1 MTSRAHK
8 VNIGV
13 VDTLLELRRNNDTLC
28 TDYAWAYGAFIQ
40 RASIPAK
47 KAELIQF
54 CELHTKKRTKTYDIL
69 LRWLIHP
76 NHQESWPI
84 STTSNTQ
91 FIGFFHP
98 YCNAGGGGE
107 HIDAT
112 KEQIIAQVEA
122 RFNISLDPKSLHFVF
137 LKRRRLVEDAAWPRF
152 TLLGQSLGSM
162 FLAWEA
168 LSQVIPDLYIDSMDY
183 AFTFHIVAW
192 ITKGSIPMGA
202 YIHYPTNNQK
212 VGHTNRGDVAG
223 SLVLSR
229 GKMWYYRFLIYHYS
243 MALSRPSFI
252 MANSSWTKNHVDA
265 ILSHSDPVMNVMHFL
280 NPLFIFRLFATTLKS
295 KKLHANSASKKPET
309 NIVYPPCDTREM
321 AQFSLDERERIILS
335 IAQFR
340 PEKDHPAQLRAFAQL
355 LADHPTYTSGSSSVQ
370 LFLLGG
376 ARNADDHARVQS
388 LRDLAEELEI
398 TPYVQFIVNASYPE
412 MLGWLA
418 MASIGLGAVVG
429 EHFGINV
436 VEFMAAGVIPVTRA
450 SSGPLHDIVVPLD
463 GEATGFHAHDLQSFA
478 NAMHTVL
485 SMSKSEQRAMRTHAR
500 TWAVSAFAEEHFVEG
515 WEAAWKGWV
524 V

>member
-1 MTSRAHK
+1 M
-8 VNIGV
+8 V
-13 VDTLLELRRNNDTLC
+13 
-28 TDYAWAYGAFIQ
+28 
-40 RASIPAK
+40 
-47 KAELIQF
+47 
-54 CELHTKKRTKTYDIL
+54 
-69 LRWLIHP
+69 
-76 NHQESWPI
+76 
-84 STTSNTQ
+84 STTALLCLLLTGLFGIIVFTAYTNKLARHSARARHAIIKNLGIPTISNPQ

-107 HIDAT
+107 RVLWTAIAATQRTHPNCISLVYTGDVDVT

-122 RFNISLDPKSLHFVF
+122 RFDIFLDPKTLHFVF
-137 LKRRRLVEDAAWPRF
+137 LKKRRLVEDAAWPRF

-162 FLAWEA
+162 ILAWEA
-168 LSQVIPDLYIDSMDY
+168 LAQVIPDLYIDSMGY
-183 AFTFHIVAW
+183 AFTFHVVAW

-202 YIHYPTNNQK
+202 YVHYPTISTDMLARVKARK

-229 GKMWYYRFLIYHYS
+229 GKMWYYRFLMYHYS
-243 MALSRPSFI
+243 LALSRPSFI

-265 ILSHSDPVMNVMHFL
+265 ILSHSDPIINAMHFF
-280 NPLFIFRLFATTLKS
+280 NPLFALRLFATMFKRS
-295 KKLHANSASKKPET
+295 KKHHTESASKKREAK
-309 NIVYPPCDTREM
+309 IVYPPCDTREM
-321 AQFSLDERERIILS
+321 SQFPLAKRERIILS

-355 LADHPTYTSGSSSVQ
+355 LADHPTYTSGSSSVK

-388 LRDLAEELEI
+388 LRDLAEELKI
-398 TPYVQFIVNASYPE
+398 TPHVQFIVNASYPE

-418 MASIGLGAVVG
+418 MASIGLSTMVD

-436 VEFMAAGVIPVTRA
+436 VEFMAAGVIPVTHA
-450 SSGPLHDIVVPLD
+450 SGGPLHDIVVPLD
-463 GEATGFHAHDLQSFA
+463 GEATGFHALDPQSFA

-485 SMSKSEQRAMRTHAR
+485 SMDESEEQAMRVRAR
-500 TWAVSAFAEEHFVEG
+500 TWAISAFAEERFVEG

-524 V
+524 Q

>member
-1 MTSRAHK
+1 MAFA
-8 VNIGV
+8 I
-13 VDTLLELRRNNDTLC
+13 TLLCLLLTGLLGIIIF
-28 TDYAWAYGAFIQ
+28 TAYTNKLARHSAQARHAIIKNLG
-40 RASIPAK
+40 
-47 KAELIQF
+47 
-54 CELHTKKRTKTYDIL
+54 
-69 LRWLIHP
+69 
-76 NHQESWPI
+76 I
-84 STTSNTQ
+84 STTSNPQ

-107 HIDAT
+107 RVLWTAIAATQRAHPNCVSLVYTGDVDAT
-112 KEQIIAQVEA
+112 KEQILAQVEA

-168 LSQVIPDLYIDSMDY
+168 LSQVIPDLYIDSMGY
-183 AFTFHIVAW
+183 AFTFHVVAW

-202 YIHYPTNNQK
+202 YIHYPTISTDMLARVKARK

-229 GKMWYYRFLIYHYS
+229 GKMWYYRFLMYHYS
-243 MALSRPSFI
+243 LALSRPSFI

-280 NPLFIFRLFATTLKS
+280 SPLFILRLFATTFKS
-295 KKLHANSASKKPET
+295 KKLHPDSASKKPEA

-321 AQFSLDERERIILS
+321 AQFPLDERERIILS

-355 LADHPTYTSGSSSVQ
+355 LADHPTYISGSSSVQ

-376 ARNADDHARVQS
+376 ARNTDDHARVQS
-388 LRDLAEELEI
+388 LRDLAEKLEI
-398 TPYVQFIVNASYPE
+398 TPYVQFIVNASYPK
-412 MLGWLA
+412 MLRWLA
-418 MASIGLGAVVG
+418 MASIGLSTMVD

-436 VEFMAAGVIPVTRA
+436 VEFMAAGVIPVTHA
-450 SSGPLHDIVVPLD
+450 SGGPLHDIVVPLD
-463 GEATGFHAHDLQSFA
+463 GEATGFHARDPQSFA

-485 SMSKSEQRAMRTHAR
+485 SMSKSEQRAMRTRAR
-500 TWAVSAFAEEHFVEG
+500 TWAVSAFAEQRFVEG

-524 V
+524 I

>member
-1 MTSRAHK
+1 MAFTIA
-8 VNIGV
+8 
-13 VDTLLELRRNNDTLC
+13 LLCLLLTGLLAIIIF
-28 TDYAWAYGAFIQ
+28 TAYTNKLARHSAQARHAIIKNLG
-40 RASIPAK
+40 
-47 KAELIQF
+47 
-54 CELHTKKRTKTYDIL
+54 
-69 LRWLIHP
+69 
-76 NHQESWPI
+76 I
-84 STTSNTQ
+84 STALNPQ

-107 HIDAT
+107 RVLWTAIAAT
-112 KEQIIAQVEA
+112 QRAHPTCVSLVYTGDVDVTKQQIIAQVEA
-122 RFNISLDPKSLHFVF
+122 RFDISLDPKYLHFVF
-137 LKRRRLVEDAAWPRF
+137 LKKRRLVEDATWPRF

-162 FLAWEA
+162 ILAWEA
-168 LSQVIPDLYIDSMDY
+168 LAQVIPDLYIDSMGY
-183 AFTFHIVAW
+183 AFTFHVVAW

-202 YIHYPTNNQK
+202 YVHYPTISSDMLARVKARK

-229 GKMWYYRFLIYHYS
+229 GKIWYYRFLMYHYS
-243 MALSRPSFI
+243 LALSRPSFI

-265 ILSHSDPVMNVMHFL
+265 ILSHSDPIMNAMHFFS
-280 NPLFIFRLFATTLKS
+280 PLFALRLFATMFKSSQQPYTVSGS
-295 KKLHANSASKKPET
+295 KKRDAT
-309 NIVYPPCDTREM
+309 IVYPPCDTREM
-321 AQFSLDERERIILS
+321 SQFPLDKRERIILS

-355 LADHPTYTSGSSSVQ
+355 LADHPTYTSGSSSAK

-388 LRDLAEELEI
+388 LRDLAEELKI
-398 TPYVQFIVNASYPE
+398 TPHVQFIVNASYPE

-418 MASIGLGAVVG
+418 VASIGLSTMVD

-436 VEFMAAGVIPVTRA
+436 VEFMAAGVIPVTHA
-450 SSGPLHDIVVPLD
+450 SGGPLHDIVVPLD
-463 GEATGFHAHDLQSFA
+463 GEATGFHARDPQSFA

-485 SMSKSEQRAMRTHAR
+485 SMDKSEEQAMRIRAR
-500 TWAVSAFAEEHFVEG
+500 TWAVRAFAEERFVEG

-524 V
+524 Q

>member
-1 MTSRAHK
+1 MAFAIALLCLLLTGLLGIIIFTAYTNKLARHSARARHAIIK
-8 VNIGV
+8 NLG
-13 VDTLLELRRNNDTLC
+13 
-28 TDYAWAYGAFIQ
+28 
-40 RASIPAK
+40 
-47 KAELIQF
+47 
-54 CELHTKKRTKTYDIL
+54 
-69 LRWLIHP
+69 
-76 NHQESWPI
+76 I
-84 STTSNTQ
+84 STTSNPQ

-107 HIDAT
+107 RVLWTAIAATQRAHPNCVSLVYTGDVDAT

-168 LSQVIPDLYIDSMDY
+168 LSQVIPDLYIDSMGY

-202 YIHYPTNNQK
+202 YIHYPTISTDMLARVKARK

-229 GKMWYYRFLIYHYS
+229 GKMWYYRFLMYHYS
-243 MALSRPSFI
+243 LALSRPSFI

-280 NPLFIFRLFATTLKS
+280 NPLFILQ
-295 KKLHANSASKKPET
+295 LHVDSASKKPEA

-321 AQFSLDERERIILS
+321 AQFPLDERERIILS

-340 PEKDHPAQLRAFAQL
+340 PEKDHSAQLRAFAQL
-355 LADHPTYTSGSSSVQ
+355 LADHPAYTSGSSSVQ

-388 LRDLAEELEI
+388 LRDLAEKLKI
-398 TPYVQFIVNASYPE
+398 TPYVQFIE

-418 MASIGLGAVVG
+418 MASIGLSTMVD

-436 VEFMAAGVIPVTRA
+436 VEFMAAGVIPVTHA
-450 SSGPLHDIVVPLD
+450 SGGPLHDIVVPLD
-463 GEATGFHAHDLQSFA
+463 GEATGFHARDPQSFA

-485 SMSKSEQRAMRTHAR
+485 SMSKSEQRAMRTRAR
-500 TWAVSAFAEEHFVEG
+500 TWAVSAFAEERFVEG

-524 V
+524 I